1 MKNTIIFMLIL
12 FMVSCTNYRREA
24 EQLQTEVDSLRN
36 VAAEKEATI
45 ETFRNDFAEIQR
57 NLDSLRKS
65 ERLIPGTAETERRL
79 TDNYREQILTDIEA
93 INTALQEN
101 QEVIASMRRR
111 INTSNIQSGKLEAMV
126 NDLEEQSKNLEQK
139 LQQRDTE
146 VGELSQ
152 LVNKQRESIDLLQQ
166 QLDEMTQYSTL
177 QTDTLQMRTTALNR
191 AYYTIG
197 TISELRENN
206 IVDRQ
211 GGILGIGSTPVVR
224 RDFPQEQFKEVDIRK
239 LEYLPLDAR
248 RAEII
253 TIHPEDSYHISG
265 DNQADTLFIEDPGMF
280 WAASRYLV
288 VAVR

>member
-1 MKNTIIFMLIL
+1 MKNLIIFMLIL

-24 EQLQTEVDSLRN
+24 EQLQAEVDSLRN
-36 VAAEKEATI
+36 VTAQREATI
-45 ETFRNDFAEIQR
+45 ETYRSDFAEIQR

-65 ERLIPGTAETERRL
+65 ERMIAGTAETERRL
-79 TDNYREQILTDIEA
+79 TDNHREQILTDIEA

-111 INTSNIQSGKLEAMV
+111 INNSNIQSGKLEAMV
-126 NDLEEQSKNLEQK
+126 NDLEKQSKNLEQK

-152 LVNKQRESIDLLQQ
+152 LINKQRENIDLLQQ
-166 QLDEMTQYSTL
+166 QLDEMTQFRAL

-191 AYYTIG
+191 AYYTVG

-224 RDFPQEQFKEVDIRK
+224 RDFPQEEFTEVDIRR
-239 LEYLPLDAR
+239 LDYVPLDAR
-248 RAEII
+248 RAELI

-265 DNQADTLFIEDPGMF
+265 DNQADTLFIEDPRLF